1 MTYELYLAQSI
12 ARLYYTLLS
21 LLLIKGNFSEHNDLH
36 ERSTTVFLFCIL
48 IYCMG
53 VRCSFYR
60 YLAWKVQWDAALF
73 SCTGDTLYQ
82 ISPLKNVRWG
92 YEGDAVEGS

>member
-21 LLLIKGNFSEHNDLH
+21 LLVIKGNFSEQNDLH

-60 YLAWKVQWDAALF
+60 YWIGRF
-73 SCTGDTLYQ
+73 SGIQRCFC
-82 ISPLKNVRWG
+82 VR
-92 YEGDAVEGS
+92 EILSTRSLL